1 MVRNL
6 SDFRFCCCLAF
17 IGLWEKFECF
27 CFVFGMG
34 LETVYCFIEGCF
46 ASMAFCVSHTCFISF
61 FTSST
66 SALYTLPVAFIR
78 LAIWFRLPLVL
89 FLESLILP
97 EGNRFLLRYFDWGKL
112 LYPATDS
119 TPVYAIFTLQLWIR
133 GSSGI
138 VQIHDLLFKFQS
150 VRFLVFCHVEHLLCS
165 FTL

>member
-1 MVRNL
+1 MAFATVYPLHICVKNL
-6 SDFRFCCCLAF
+6 TGTILF
-17 IGLWEKFECF
+17 
-27 CFVFGMG
+27 
-34 LETVYCFIEGCF
+34 LEGDSAWVYCFMEGCF
-46 ASMAFCVSHTCFISF
+46 ESIAFCVSHTCFISF

-78 LAIWFRLPLVL
+78 LAIWLRLPLVL

-97 EGNRFLLRYFDWGKL
+97 EGNRFLLRYFDWEKL

-138 VQIHDLLFKFQS
+138 VQIHDLLFIFQS
-150 VRFLVFCHVEHLLCS
+150 VRFLVFCHFEHLLCS
-165 FTL
+165 FT